1 MLGDVAYKAASIG
14 VVFATYGGVGE
25 GDDGEGNVG
34 VYITDYGEVID
45 SWFDKVHSRCH
56 FSVILIPGVVESRRT
71 FV

>member
-1 MLGDVAYKAASIG
+1 MLGDIAYKAASIG

-45 SWFDKVHSRCH
+45 SWFDKVYSR
-56 FSVILIPGVVESRRT
+56 
-71 FV
+71 